1 MNEIKCRIVWRIAI
15 QMKKRER
22 GYSPHAS
29 SICDG
34 YPKANASVVHTN
46 RKPHRTVG
54 LSRHITFGLAVVLT
68 LLVLLSALAWPRRL
82 LLLLLT
88 RFLLAA
94 ALLLSALLLTT
105 LLLLARLLVW
115 ILIHCT
121 SSPTLVRSAISIACA
136 PWQWTMRGGC
146 IRSRSRVR
154 ETLMKMCSEL
164 AGGAVSFS
172 SAYWRSEQWDAICC
186 CGCLECRFR
195 FSC

>member
-1 MNEIKCRIVWRIAI
+1 
-15 QMKKRER
+15 
-22 GYSPHAS
+22 
-29 SICDG
+29 
-34 YPKANASVVHTN
+34 
-46 RKPHRTVG
+46 
-54 LSRHITFGLAVVLT
+54 
-68 LLVLLSALAWPRRL
+68 L

-146 IRSRSRVR
+146 IRSRSRAR
-154 ETLMKMCSEL
+154 STLMKMCSEL
-164 AGGAVSFS
+164 AGGAVSFPF
-172 SAYWRSEQWDAICC
+172 AYRRSELMGRYMLLWLLGVPIPILVLIWLF
-186 CGCLECRFR
+186 GGLH
-195 FSC
+195 